1 MKKFAW
7 TLQRII
13 GIDLGTTNSCV
24 AVSDGREIKVIEN
37 QEGDRTTPSIVAITL
52 NDERLVGLSAKR
64 QAITNSKNTFYAI
77 KRLIGRKFNDNIV
90 NKQKALVSFEIIE
103 ADNGDAWLEANGKR
117 YSPSQ
122 ISAII
127 LTKMKSIAE
136 EYLKEKINK
145 AVITVPAYFNDA
157 QRQATKDAGN
167 IAGLDVLR
175 IINEPT
181 AAALAY
187 GLDKKDTKLIAV
199 YDLGGGTFD
208 VSILELGEGVFEV
221 KSTNGDTFLGGEDF
235 DSKILNYIVSKF
247 KTETGIDLSKDKLA
261 LQRIKDASEKAKIEL
276 SSIYNTE
283 INLPFITADKSGPK
297 HLIYNL
303 TRAKLEELVDELIQK
318 TIKPCEIALI
328 DANETSKT
336 INEVILVGGMTRM
349 PKIQKI
355 VNDLFGKE
363 ANKNVNPDEVVAIG
377 AAIQAGVL
385 QGDIKDVLLLD
396 VTPLS
401 LGIETLGGVFTKL
414 IEKNTTIPTK
424 RSQIFSTAEDNQSAV
439 TIKVYQGER
448 EMACNNKMLG
458 QFDLVG
464 ISKAQRGVPQI
475 EVTFDIDVNGIV
487 QVSAKDKATGKEQQI
502 KIKASGGLTD
512 DEIKKMINDANENI
526 ENDKRTRDIVEIKNQ
541 AESLIYSTEKSM
553 KELDN
558 KLSERDKSDIMNSIS
573 NLKSELNS
581 KNVNIDILRSM
592 VKQLMEKSMILG
604 QTMYKSKVNN

>member
-1 MKKFAW
+1 M
-7 TLQRII
+7 QRII